1 VARRLQCLLN
11 CSYCFALNMVR
22 KHPTLEIADIIKVE
36 KLQPKPLT
44 DENMLDYLSDRDP
57 KEGVE

>member
-1 VARRLQCLLN
+1 
-11 CSYCFALNMVR
+11 MVR